1 MLVTDSKR
9 HFLDRRLRKTLDE
22 SFYVES
28 QHSTLRFQIA
38 EPEDEVALLDFICD
52 VTRKTEPLDVA
63 TGISA
68 EDLREWH
75 KKEVRTWLSRPF
87 TIIVSDCFE
96 IVGAAAANVVKVD
109 KKKKPCELLD
119 DYTEVI
125 ANSKSPVESGK
136 AMLAIIEEIESFT
149 SNFLPVDCE
158 QFFRIDLLSVKPEYQ
173 GNGIGVKLWKE
184 MLRLAKAAHFT
195 YATSTCTAIASTRI
209 AQKFGMQIAFSI
221 PYSKFIQD
229 GKPAFGT
236 KMHDGATEVNL
247 MVGSLGELKDLLVED
262 QPQVINAYRLSK
274 ANRRLL
280 SEVEVKRL
288 NRKIRYEVAV
298 LEDEE
303 VIKDFLKNQ
312 YFRQTAPHRTF
323 QCKKEDM
330 DHMLVRLR
338 REVIEQGWV
347 VMAVDSDRLCGLSVN
362 KVVPIKKEDRKP
374 KSTKIPDDFTE
385 QMDRQAVP
393 DVAIKAIRAVCG
405 WMDSITPQLVPE
417 EYSEYVVFDMLTA
430 RLDYSGCR
438 IGYNLWLE
446 TLKLTREK
454 GYRYC
459 QTICTA
465 VASNK
470 LALKLGFEPI
480 VQFPY
485 SRLAYKNKKL
495 MKNECLYDS
504 GKEMVLYVGDSEKMW
519 QKVHAENTN

>member
-1 MLVTDSKR
+1 MVVSDPKR
-9 HFLDRRLRKTLDE
+9 HFLDVRLRKTLNE

-28 QHSTLRFQIA
+28 LHSTVRFQIA

-63 TGISA
+63 IGISA

-75 KKEVRTWLSRPF
+75 KKEVEMWLSRPF

-136 AMLAIIEEIESFT
+136 AMSTIIEEIESFT
-149 SNFLPVDCE
+149 SNFLPEDCE

-184 MLRLAKAAHFT
+184 MLRLAKSSHFT
-195 YATSTCTAIASTRI
+195 HVTSTCTAIGSTRI

-221 PYSKFIQD
+221 PYSKFIQN

-236 KMHDGATEVNL
+236 KMHDGATELNL
-247 MVGSLGELKDLLVED
+247 MVGSLGEIDDLLAED
-262 QPQVINAYRLSK
+262 PPQVINAYRLSK

-280 SEVEVKRL
+280 SEVDVKRL
-288 NRKIRYEVAV
+288 DRRIRYEIAV
-298 LEDEE
+298 PEDEE
-303 VIKDFLKNQ
+303 VVKDFLKNQ
-312 YFRQTAPHRTF
+312 YFRQTTLHRTF

-330 DHMLVRLR
+330 DHMLIRLR
-338 REVIEQGWV
+338 SEVIEQGWV

-374 KSTKIPDDFTE
+374 KSTEIPDDFTE
-385 QMDRQAVP
+385 LMDQQSVS
-393 DVAIKAIRAVCG
+393 DVVIKAMRALAV
-405 WMDSITPQLVPE
+405 WMNSITPQLIPE
-417 EYSEYVVFDMLTA
+417 EYNEYVVFDMLTA
-430 RLDYSGCR
+430 RPDYSGCK

-470 LALKLGFEPI
+470 LAIKFGFEPV
-480 VQFPY
+480 VQFPF
-485 SRLAYKNKKL
+485 SRFAYKNKKL
-495 MKNECLYDS
+495 MKNECVYDG
-504 GKEMVLYVGDSEKMW
+504 GKEVVLYVGDSEKMW
-519 QKVHAENTN
+519 QKVQP